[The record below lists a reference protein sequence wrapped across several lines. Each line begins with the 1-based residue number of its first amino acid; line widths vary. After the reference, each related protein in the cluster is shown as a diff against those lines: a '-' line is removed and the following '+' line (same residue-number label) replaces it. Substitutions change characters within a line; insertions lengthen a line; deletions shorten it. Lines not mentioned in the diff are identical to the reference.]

1 MAEMDYWFSDMHTS
15 NVKIS
20 IRLAK
25 QLFSGSSEFQRIDVF
40 DSPEFGKFLASD
52 GNIIFS
58 DSILDNILS

>member
-1 MAEMDYWFSDMHTS
+1 MAEMDYWFSDMHTN

-40 DSPEFGKFLASD
+40 DSPEFGKFLT
-52 GNIIFS
+52 
-58 DSILDNILS
+58 SIVKLSIN